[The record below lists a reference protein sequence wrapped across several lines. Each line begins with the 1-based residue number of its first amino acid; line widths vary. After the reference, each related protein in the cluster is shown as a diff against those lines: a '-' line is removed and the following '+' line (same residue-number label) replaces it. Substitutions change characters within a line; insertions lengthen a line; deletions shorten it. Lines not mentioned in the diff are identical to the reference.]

1 MYVSVPQ
8 QSIKTTYS
16 ILQPINIKSTQNV
29 VKVCEET
36 EKCFQCD
43 DECH

>member
-1 MYVSVPQ
+1 MFLH
-8 QSIKTTYS
+8 
-16 ILQPINIKSTQNV
+16 LQPINNKSTQNI

-43 DECH
+43 DECDYKHEPRFL

>member
-1 MYVSVPQ
+1 MFLH
-8 QSIKTTYS
+8 
-16 ILQPINIKSTQNV
+16 LQPINNKSTQIV